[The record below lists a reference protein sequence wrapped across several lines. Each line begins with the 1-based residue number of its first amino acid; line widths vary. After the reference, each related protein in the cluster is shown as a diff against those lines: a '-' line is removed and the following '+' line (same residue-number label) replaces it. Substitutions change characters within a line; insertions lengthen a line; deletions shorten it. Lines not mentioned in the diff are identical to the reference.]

1 MNKRVLAIALLAF
14 LGMVDTF
21 YITIMS
27 RQNLTVECHVTEGC
41 NEVLSSEYSKLAGIP
56 ISLFGLAFYVSA
68 FGCAIAELTG
78 AAKLTRLLFWPALG
92 AFLVSVSL
100 TSIQVFVLQKYCEYC
115 LASAML
121 STSIFALCSF
131 HRRGENV

>member
-21 YITIMS
+21 YITISS
-27 RQNLTVECHVTEGC
+27 RQETTIPCHVTEGC
-41 NEVLSSEYSKLAGIP
+41 NDVLTSTYSKLAGIP
-56 ISLFGLAFYVSA
+56 ISLFGLAFYLSA
-68 FGCAIAELTG
+68 FSCAVAELTG
-78 AAKLTRLLFWPALG
+78 AAKLTRLLFWPALA

-100 TSIQVFVLQKYCEYC
+100 TSIQAFVLEKYCEYC
-115 LASAML
+115 LASALL

-131 HRRGENV
+131 RRRSEHA